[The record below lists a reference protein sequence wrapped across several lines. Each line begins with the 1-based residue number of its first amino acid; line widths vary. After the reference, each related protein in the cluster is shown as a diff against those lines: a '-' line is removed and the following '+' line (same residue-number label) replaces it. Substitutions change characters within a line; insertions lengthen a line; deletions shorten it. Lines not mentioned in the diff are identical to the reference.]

1 MPYKE
6 RLYPWVLARLLP
18 KMQRLTV
25 GQFRTRSD
33 ADNHL
38 EILRGLVPG
47 GKFAVIFNP
56 DLLESQQADTCYR
69 TSDRV
74 IFKEPLPG
82 HGEGVRLFFL
92 GIKNFDC
99 KSDRT
104 LTPEKR
110 SPRIQNSLNQGFRIF
125 VQLKKTK
132 SPKSGDFSYL
142 SRALNLF
149 SLRHQTLI

>member
-1 MPYKE
+1 LYPNFLVRKPVRPGYQPISTDSGSHTYGDKFIMPYKE
-6 RLYPWVLARLLP
+6 RLYPWVMVRLLP

-25 GQFRTRSD
+25 GQFRTRSH
-33 ADNHL
+33 ADGHL
-38 EILRGLVPG
+38 EILRRLVPS

-92 GIKNFDC
+92 GINNFGC
-99 KSDRT
+99 KIDRT

-110 SPRIQNSLNQGFRIF
+110 SP
-125 VQLKKTK
+125 V
-132 SPKSGDFSYL
+132 SPP
-142 SRALNLF
+142 
-149 SLRHQTLI
+149 T